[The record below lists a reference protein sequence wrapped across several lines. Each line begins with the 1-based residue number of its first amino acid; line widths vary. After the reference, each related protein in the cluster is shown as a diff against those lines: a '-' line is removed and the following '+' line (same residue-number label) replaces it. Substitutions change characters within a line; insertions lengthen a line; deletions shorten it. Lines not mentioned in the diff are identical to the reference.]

1 VARLALPIL
10 ALALGV
16 AVAVG
21 MVSCG
26 GRDEKGLLP
35 GENAQQIVDNLNQVE
50 QDTANGDCELALQH
64 AKAVQTQIGELGNDV
79 NAQLKQRLADG
90 AAKLEQLIPT
100 DCVEAAPPPV
110 EPTTSTTT
118 DEETTD
124 KQNTKSTTTST
135 TTTSTTTTPTTPTGP
150 PTGGTPGAG
159 GGVLP
164 PDQSGIPD
172 QSGNGQG
179 SG

>member
-1 VARLALPIL
+1 VLRLALPIL
-10 ALALGV
+10 ALVLGA

-21 MVSCG
+21 LVSCG

-50 QDTANGDCELALQH
+50 QDASNGDCDLALQH
-64 AKAVQTQIGELGNDV
+64 AEEVRAQIEALGNDV

-100 DCVEAAPPPV
+100 DCVEATTTAPA
-110 EPTTSTTT
+110 ETTTETTT
-118 DEETTD
+118 DEDTTD
-124 KQNTKSTTTST
+124 KEKTKSTTTST
-135 TTTSTTTTPTTPTGP
+135 TTTSTTTTSTTPTGP
-150 PTGGTPGAG
+150 PTGGTPGSG

-164 PDQSGIPD
+164 PGQTGD
-172 QSGNGQG
+172 GQG
-179 SG
+179 SD